1 MRNIFLIARREYLE
15 QVRSRGF
22 RMSTIGLPVMFLL
35 LIAFSR
41 YTTQQAGVGKGQSG
55 TMRITVASAD
65 PALASAVRDRLL
77 SGKQPHLQVEMISPV
92 TDDAVTAQLN
102 RLRGGQIDGVLSV
115 GRAGGKIAASY
126 TSNNASELS
135 TSSWLTNAIEE
146 ALVAERLTQ
155 AGVSQAEAAALFK
168 SVKLEHRQL
177 GKDGSV
183 VKSNAMASFWKGY
196 LMAILLAITTMIYGM
211 NVARSIIQEKTSRIF
226 EVMLAIASPD
236 DLLAGKLLGVGAVGL
251 TQMLIWVVAAGVLG
265 ASPIAAAALSGQM
278 QIHFSLLE
286 AILFPL
292 YFLLGYLLNSALFS
306 GLAASCETEQELQSF
321 MPLAGA
327 PMWLSFAMIMLV
339 VNHPNSMWAV
349 LGSLFPP
356 TAPIVMLLRM
366 AATQPPLWQIW
377 LSVALLMLA
386 IWVTLQ
392 FSARLYRVGI
402 LMYGKRATLPELA
415 RWLRSS

>member
-35 LIAFSR
+35 LIGFSR
-41 YTTQQAGVGKGQSG
+41 YTTQQAGVSKGHDSA
-55 TMRITVASAD
+55 MRLAVASAD

-77 SGKQPHLQVEMISPV
+77 AGKQPHPQVEVIAPA
-92 TDDAVTAQLN
+92 TDDAATAQIN

-115 GRAGGKIAASY
+115 GRAGGKITASY
-126 TSNNASELS
+126 TSNNASDLS

-146 ALVAERLTQ
+146 AVVAERLTQ
-155 AGVSQAEAAALFK
+155 AGVSQTETGALFK
-168 SVKLEHRQL
+168 SVKLESRQVS
-177 GKDGSV
+177 KDGSV

-196 LMAILLAITTMIYGM
+196 LMAILLAITTMVYGM

-226 EVMLAIASPD
+226 EVMLAIARPD

-377 LSVALLMLA
+377 LSVALLALS

-402 LMYGKRATLPELA
+402 LMYGKRATLPELV
-415 RWLRSS
+415 RWLRAS